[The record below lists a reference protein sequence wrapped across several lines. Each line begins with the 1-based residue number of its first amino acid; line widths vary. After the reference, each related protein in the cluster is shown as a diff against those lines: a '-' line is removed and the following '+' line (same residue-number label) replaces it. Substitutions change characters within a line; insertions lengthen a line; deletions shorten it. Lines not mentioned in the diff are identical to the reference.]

1 MFALVLV
8 FIGFASVSGKTWDVP
23 RECYPLFS
31 CSNRFLDIGN
41 FFYDGD
47 TLKDISEE
55 TVDELCQHMKTKLV
69 CKDAETCKEMH
80 YVTDMMAEIETAV
93 CVQYRRYIQS
103 LTTCYNEPEFRSK
116 FVECVQDSFTFTNP
130 STCGFVDQLKRCAS
144 MLQHCRAR
152 QHASVVETMLSK
164 YGTTLCNHHKFNV
177 GA

>member
-8 FIGFASVSGKTWDVP
+8 LVGFASVSGTSWYVS
-23 RECYPLFS
+23 RECYPLLT
-31 CSNRFLDIGN
+31 CSNRFLDIRN

-47 TLKDISEE
+47 TLKDVSEE
-55 TVDELCQHMKTKLV
+55 TVDELCQHMKTNSI
-69 CKDAETCKEMH
+69 CKEAEKCKEMRF
-80 YVTDMMAEIETAV
+80 VTDIMVEIETVV
-93 CVQYRRYIQS
+93 CVQYKKYIQS

-116 FVECVQDSFTFTNP
+116 FVECVQDSFQYTNP

-152 QHASVVETMLSK
+152 QHASVVETMLRK
-164 YGTTLCNHHKFNV
+164 YGTTLCNHYKFNV

>member
-8 FIGFASVSGKTWDVP
+8 FIGFASGKTWDVP